1 MTVSHYISGQWRE
14 EGEFSTTQNPGT
26 GEDVAPYH
34 RGSVAL
40 LDEAIAAA
48 RACFDRGVWRA
59 AARQRAA
66 CLLEAADRIEARR
79 DDISMM
85 LARENGKVITQ
96 ARHEVAAA
104 VNECRY
110 YAGLARN
117 NFGRTAEFDVGQQ
130 SLFTREPIGV
140 AAIIVPWNA
149 PATLLIRSLAP
160 AMAAGCTSVLK
171 PAAETAGTHGML
183 MSCLA
188 DCPSLEPGAIVSV
201 SDGGV
206 EMSKA
211 LVAHTE
217 IDVISYTGST
227 TTGKAIMAAASG
239 TLKRLSLELGGK
251 SPAIVFADADIDN
264 AVAEIARA
272 VTPHCGQMCTAIG
285 RAIIHESREQE
296 FTDKIVAAL
305 QKIRIGQAE
314 DPESQMG
321 PLINAQAATRFAENV
336 ASGARDGEL
345 LLEGGI
351 IGNGVFPTNNFVTP
365 AVMKLGDTAHRLV
378 QEELFAPI
386 LNIESFA
393 DPREAVSMA
402 NETRF
407 GLSASVYTEGLKT
420 GQAAARAIKAG
431 TVWLNCHNRLMVEAE
446 TGGYRESGIGR
457 LHGMEGL
464 APFLETKHIYSQS
477 EAW

>member
-1 MTVSHYISGQWRE
+1 MT
-14 EGEFSTTQNPGT
+14 
-26 GEDVAPYH
+26 PYH
-34 RGSVAL
+34 QGTAAL
-40 LDEAIAAA
+40 LDEAVAAA

-66 CLLEAADRIEARR
+66 CLLEAADRIDARR
-79 DDISMM
+79 DDIALM
-85 LARENGKVITQ
+85 LAHENGKVITQ

-117 NFGRTAEFDVGQQ
+117 NFGRTAEFDAGQQ

-160 AMAAGCTSVLK
+160 AMAAGCTSVIK
-171 PAAETAGTHGML
+171 PAAETAGTHGLL

-188 DCPSLEPGAIVSV
+188 DCPSLEPGAVVSV

-211 LVAHTE
+211 LVAHAE
-217 IDVISYTGST
+217 VDVISYTGST
-227 TTGKAIMAAASG
+227 GTGKAIMAAASG

-251 SPAIVFADADIDN
+251 SPAIIFADADIDN
-264 AVAEIARA
+264 AVSEVTRA

-296 FTDKIVAAL
+296 FTGKIIAAL
-305 QKIRIGQAE
+305 RQVKIGQAD
-314 DPESQMG
+314 DPGSQMG
-321 PLINAQAATRFAENV
+321 PLIGPTAANRFAENV
-336 ASGARDGEL
+336 ATGAIDGEM

-351 IGNGVFPTNNFVTP
+351 IGNGAFPTENFVTP

-378 QEELFAPI
+378 QDELFAPI
-386 LNIESFA
+386 LNIETFA
-393 DPREAVSMA
+393 DPQEAVVRA
-402 NETRF
+402 NATRF
-407 GLSASVYTEGLKT
+407 GLSASVYTEGLRT

-457 LHGMEGL
+457 LHGVEGL
-464 APFLETKHIYSQS
+464 APFMETKHIYSQS
-477 EAW
+477 EVW

>member
-1 MTVSHYISGQWRE
+1 MTVSHYISGHWHKD
-14 EGEFSTTQNPGT
+14 GELSTTRNPGT
-26 GEDVAPYH
+26 GQPVTTYH
-34 RGSVAL
+34 QGTVAL
-40 LDEAIAAA
+40 LEEAVAAA
-48 RACFDRGVWRA
+48 RGCFDRGVWRA

-66 CLLEAADRIEARR
+66 CLLEAADRIEARH
-79 DDISMM
+79 DEIAMM
-85 LARENGKVITQ
+85 LAQENGKVITQ

-160 AMAAGCTSVLK
+160 AMAAGCTSVIK

-188 DCPSLEPGAIVSV
+188 DCPSLEPGAVVSV
-201 SDGGV
+201 NDGGV

-211 LVAHTE
+211 LVAHVE

-227 TTGKAIMAAASG
+227 GTGKAIMAAASG

-251 SPAIVFADADIDN
+251 SPALVFADADMDN

-272 VTPHCGQMCTAIG
+272 VTPHCGQMCTAVG

-296 FTDKIVAAL
+296 FAEKIVAAL
-305 QKIRIGQAE
+305 QQVRVGQAE

-321 PLINAQAATRFAENV
+321 PLINEHAASRFTENV
-336 ASGARDGEL
+336 AAGSADGEL

-351 IGNGVFPTNNFVTP
+351 IGNGAFPTQTFVTP
-365 AVMKLGDTAHRLV
+365 AVMKIGDTAHRLV
-378 QEELFAPI
+378 QDELFAPI
-386 LNIESFA
+386 LNIETFA
-393 DPREAVSMA
+393 EPEEAVSLA
-402 NETRF
+402 NATRF
-407 GLSASVYTEGLKT
+407 GLSASVYTEGLRT

-446 TGGYRESGIGR
+446 TGGYRESGVGR
-457 LHGMEGL
+457 LHGVEGL
-464 APFLETKHIYSQS
+464 APFMETKHIYSQS